1 MDGPI
6 PTRWAPYLLSV
17 LRIVVAFL
25 YIAHGTQKLWG
36 FPPAEPPR
44 AAVALLSLLGLAAV
58 IETFGGLLMLLG
70 LFTRP
75 VAFILAGEMA
85 AAYFL
90 SHVPRGFWPLVN
102 RGEPAVFFCFTWL
115 YFAATGA
122 GPWSLD
128 ALRRPSGR
136 RWPAWLTR

>member
-6 PTRWAPYLLSV
+6 PQRWAPYLQSV

-25 YIAHGTQKLWG
+25 FIAHGTQKLFG
-36 FPPAEPPR
+36 FPSAEPR
-44 AAVALLSLLGLAAV
+44 ATVALMSLYGLAGV
-58 IETFGGLLMLLG
+58 LETFGGLLMLLG

-85 AAYFL
+85 TAYFM
-90 SHVPRGFWPLVN
+90 SHVPRGVWPLLN
-102 RGEPAVFFCFTWL
+102 RGEPAVLFCFTWL
-115 YFAATGA
+115 YFAAAGA

-128 ALRRPSGR
+128 ALRRGSGR
-136 RWPAWLTR
+136 RSR